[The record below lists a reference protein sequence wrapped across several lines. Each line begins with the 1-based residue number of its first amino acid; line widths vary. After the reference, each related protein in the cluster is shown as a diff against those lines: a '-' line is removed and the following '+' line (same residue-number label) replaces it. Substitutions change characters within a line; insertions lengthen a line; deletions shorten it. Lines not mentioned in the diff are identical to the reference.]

1 MYKRPALRPSVP
13 SKILKPT
20 RVEEG
25 SFLYKLFCQPPIKP
39 VERVKQ
45 PVYQKDV
52 YLALLKKN
60 YEEYGLEY
68 KEPDIPDYNPPVR
81 PEKNKEPELRYADQV
96 YMKVRILK
104 SGIIRVKLDASFYN
118 LYERYYSKNKIP
130 PIKTVIQAYKS
141 MGFSDDFL
149 QKIKKKH
156 DKNITFMKK
165 VSPKIDAIF
174 NKETI
179 KKPKKKKVET
189 VEEDE
194 VPPDED
200 DEEEEEEEEEDAG
213 EDGEMDVEVDEDL
226 EEQPQEDEEVYLSD

>member
-13 SKILKPT
+13 PKIHTPV

-25 SFLYKLFCQPPIKP
+25 SFLHKLFCQPSVKP
-39 VERVKQ
+39 VTRVKQ

-52 YLALLKKN
+52 YLSLLKKN

-68 KEPDIPDYNPPVR
+68 KEPDIPDYVPPPR
-81 PEKNKEPELRYADQV
+81 PEKIEEPELTHVDRV

-104 SGIIRVKLDASFYN
+104 SGIIRIKLDASFYN

-130 PIKTVIQAYKS
+130 PIKTVVQAYKS
-141 MGFSDDFL
+141 MGFSDNFL
-149 QKIKKKH
+149 QKIKKNY

-174 NKETI
+174 NKETV

-189 VEEDE
+189 VEEDDL
-194 VPPDED
+194 PPEE

-226 EEQPQEDEEVYLSD
+226 EDQPQDEEEVYLSD